1 LVEDPPVK
9 LVALTI
15 CRNEDWILEFCLRS
29 ALTWA
34 DEVVVIDDG
43 SEDDTKRIVGKLQA
57 EYRGRIH
64 ATRREHGEHWDEMAV
79 RQQSLA
85 IGRERGGTHFAIV
98 DADEALTANT
108 AKVVGGYF
116 EKLESTQLLET
127 PMLAMR
133 TLKHYQDD
141 ASVWSGAWLT
151 IGFKDAPWLSWQ
163 PAVDGYQHHHRPP
176 FGAARASAV
185 RLHTSKAQGGAF
197 HFQFANRRRLLA
209 KHVLYRMVDHLRWP
223 GRETVKDLNWK
234 YDQALQNPARCSSV
248 PVAWYEGLDPA
259 LILLDGEPWHEQEA
273 RRLLAL
279 HGSDA
284 FKGLDLKGVQP

>member
-1 LVEDPPVK
+1 MK

-34 DEVVVIDDG
+34 DEIVVVDDG
-43 SEDDTKRIVGKLQA
+43 SEDDTPNIIGRLQA
-57 EYRGRIH
+57 EFRGRIH
-64 ATRREHGEHWDEMAV
+64 PFRRDRGDHWDEMAV
-79 RQQSLA
+79 RQQSLVL
-85 IGRERGGTHFAIV
+85 GRLAGGTHFAIV

-108 AKVVGGYF
+108 AKQIRFYF
-116 EKLESTQLLET
+116 RDLVPAQLLET

-151 IGFKDAPWLSWQ
+151 LGFRDDPRLSWQ

-176 FGAARASAV
+176 FGASNNRH
-185 RLHTSKAQGGAF
+185 RIHTSKAQGGAF

-223 GRETVKDLNWK
+223 GRETIAELNRK
-234 YDQALQNPARCSSV
+234 YDQALQNPARCSQV
-248 PVAWYEGLDPA
+248 PADWYEGLDPS
-259 LILLDGEPWHEQEA
+259 LIYLEGEPWQEREA
-273 RRLLAL
+273 RRLLVL
-279 HGSDA
+279 HGSGA